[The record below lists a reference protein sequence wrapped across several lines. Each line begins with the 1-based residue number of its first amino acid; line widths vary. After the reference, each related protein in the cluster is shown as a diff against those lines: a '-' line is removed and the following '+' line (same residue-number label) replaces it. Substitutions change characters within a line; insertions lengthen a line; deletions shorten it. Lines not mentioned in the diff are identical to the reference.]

1 MEISGKLILKLP
13 IQSGVG
19 KTGTSWQK
27 QEFVIETVESYPKKV
42 CANLWGDKTDAL
54 QNINIGDQVIVSFN
68 LESREFNGKWYTDVK
83 AWKIEPTATAPA
95 SAPQIAPSVAT
106 SNPLP
111 EEFTGTFVDDGQDD
125 LPF

>member
-27 QEFVIETVESYPKKV
+27 QEFVIETVESYPKKI

-83 AWKIEPTATAPA
+83 AWKIEPAATAPA
-95 SAPQIAPSVAT
+95 SAPQNTPSVAT